1 MQNLCSVGKRVPKI
15 DAVDKATGRAQYIQ
29 DLKLPGMLYGKILY
43 SKFPHARIVK
53 IDTSRARALP
63 GIRAVITGEDIP
75 EIKMGVYKDNRPLKA
90 GKVRSYRDEVAAVAA
105 TDPDTAEEA
114 LSLIEVIYQPLPG
127 IFNPEEAMQ
136 KSAPLV
142 HETHK
147 TNVLRMPWKL
157 HYGDVDDARQ
167 AAAYVVE
174 DRFSTTWVTHC
185 CLGTSGA
192 VAEFDP
198 ANNLTIYTNTQIPS
212 LAQKDFLEALKAMG
226 LRDKRVRVIK
236 PCIGGGFGSKLDTY
250 AYEYIAILLAFHTR
264 RPVKIEFGRQEEFI
278 ATSTRQPTITDI
290 SQGCDENGKLLFR
303 DLSMILDNG
312 AYTSWG
318 ATTPS
323 VMMMPITSLY
333 RVANVRYEAKCVY
346 TNNTYAQAMRGY
358 GNPQAT
364 FAIECS
370 MDMLAEKAG
379 IDPIEFRRINANQS
393 GDVSPQD
400 LRITTCGLEEC
411 MDSVKA
417 TLAWEAEKKDGEGV
431 GMASLIH
438 VGGGARVYKSDG
450 CGTIIKM
457 DDFGK
462 VDVFTGATDMG
473 QGADTVVAQIVAE
486 ELGLRVDDIHV
497 IHSDTDI
504 CPWDVGAHAS
514 RTTFVAGNAALG
526 AAKKIKARL
535 LEMGAKQLDV
545 PLERLILN
553 EQCIIDR
560 EDPGKRIAISK
571 LLRKA
576 HFSHGGQMLMAEHFY
591 DPANENMGK
600 DFKGNMSMTYTF
612 GSHGVRVKVDQETGK
627 VQILKY
633 VAAHDVGK
641 AINPMLLEGQVYGG
655 VMMGLGYALT
665 EQVILEKGENM
676 NPNFR
681 DYKILTAKDVV
692 PIETPILETY
702 DEDGPFGAKGIGE
715 PGCVPTAPAVAN
727 AIYDAIGVRIRD
739 LPITPERILAAIR
752 EKQGLDVCGQ
762 EPGKDDAAEC
772 VSVLRQVRGRMLL
785 QCFRR
790 PTRKY
795 R

>member
-1 MQNLCSVGKRVPKI
+1 MQNLSSVGKRVPKI

-43 SKFPHARIVK
+43 SKFPHARITK
-53 IDTSRARALP
+53 IDTSKARALP
-63 GIRAVITGEDIP
+63 GVRAVLTGEDCP

-105 TDPDTAEEA
+105 TDPDIAKEA
-114 LSLIEVIYQPLPG
+114 LSLIEVIYEPLPG
-127 IFNPEEAMQ
+127 VFDPEEAMQ
-136 KSAPLV
+136 KNAPLV
-142 HETHK
+142 HEAHK

-157 HYGDVDDARQ
+157 HYGDVDAARQ
-167 AAAYVVE
+167 AAAHVVE

-185 CLGTSGA
+185 CMGASGA
-192 VAEFDP
+192 IAEFDP
-198 ANNLTIYTNTQIPS
+198 INNLTIYTNTQIPS
-212 LAQKDFLEALKAMG
+212 LAQKDFLEALKTMG
-226 LRDKRVRVIK
+226 LSDKRVRVIK

-264 RPVKIEFGRQEEFI
+264 KPVKIEFDRAEEFI
-278 ATSTRQPTITDI
+278 ATSTRQPTITYI
-290 SQGCDENGKLLFR
+290 SQGCDANGKLLFR

-323 VMMMPITSLY
+323 VMMMPITTLY
-333 RVANVRYEAKCVY
+333 RVDNVRYDAKCVY

-364 FAIECS
+364 FAIECT

-411 MDSVKA
+411 IDTVKE
-417 TLAWEAEKKDGEGV
+417 TLDWDAEKKEGEGV

-486 ELGLRVDDIHV
+486 ELGLMVDDIHV
-497 IHSDTDI
+497 VHSDTDI

-514 RTTFVAGNAALG
+514 RTTFIAGNAALG

-553 EQCIIDR
+553 QQCIIDQ
-560 EDPGKRIAISK
+560 ENPENRIEIGK

-576 HFSHGGQMLMAEHFY
+576 HFSHGGQMLMAEYFY

-612 GSHGVRVKVDQETGK
+612 GSHGVRVKVDQDTGK

-665 EQVILEKGENM
+665 EQVISEKGENM

-692 PIETPILETY
+692 PIEAPVLETY
-702 DEDGPFGAKGIGE
+702 DEAGPFGAKGIGE

-727 AIYDAIGVRIRD
+727 AIYDAIGVRIND

-752 EKQGLDVCGQ
+752 KKQGLDVCGQ
-762 EPGKDDAAEC
+762 EAGEVGAGEC
-772 VSVLRQVRGRMLL
+772 IIEE
-785 QCFRR
+785 
-790 PTRKY
+790 
-795 R
+795 

>member
-1 MQNLCSVGKRVPKI
+1 MSSLSSIGKRVPKI

-43 SKFPHARIVK
+43 SKYPHARIVN
-53 IDTSRARALP
+53 IDSSKAKALP
-63 GIRAVITGEDIP
+63 GVRCVLTGDDIP
-75 EIKMGVYKDNRPLKA
+75 DIKMGVYKDNRPLKK
-90 GKVRSYRDEVAAVAA
+90 GKVCSYRDEVAAVAA
-105 TDPDTAEEA
+105 TDPQTAKKA
-114 LSLIEVIYQPLPG
+114 LNLIEVTYESLPA
-127 IFNPEEAMQ
+127 IFDPEAAMQ
-136 KSAPLV
+136 EGAPLV
-142 HETHK
+142 HEEHK

-157 HYGDVDDARQ
+157 HYGDVE
-167 AAAYVVE
+167 AAKKASAFSAE

-192 VAEFDP
+192 IAEFDP
-198 ANNLTIYTNTQIPS
+198 SNNLTIHSNTQIPS
-212 LAQKDFLEALKAMG
+212 LAQKDFLDALLAMG
-226 LRDKRVRVIK
+226 LKERRVRVIK
-236 PCIGGGFGSKLDTY
+236 PVIGGGFGSKLDTY

-264 RPVKIEFGRQEEFI
+264 RPVKVEFDRTEEFV
-278 ATSTRQPTITDI
+278 ATSTRQPTITYI
-290 SQGCDENGKLLFR
+290 SQGCDENGRLLYR
-303 DLSMILDNG
+303 DISMILDNG

-333 RVANVRYEAKCVY
+333 RVPNVRYEAKCIY

-364 FAIECS
+364 FAIECT
-370 MDMLAEKAG
+370 MDMLAEKIG
-379 IDPIEFRRINANQS
+379 LDPIEFRRLNANQP
-393 GDVSPQD
+393 GDVSTQG

-411 MDSVKA
+411 VDVVKNSLEWDKPKGQA
-417 TLAWEAEKKDGEGV
+417 EGV
-431 GMASLIH
+431 GLASLIH

-462 VDVFTGATDMG
+462 IDLCTGATDMG
-473 QGADTVVAQIVAE
+473 QGSDTVIAQIVAE
-486 ELGLRVDDIHV
+486 ELGLQVEDIHV

-526 AAKKIKARL
+526 AAKKIKARI
-535 LEMGAKQLDV
+535 LELGAKQLEA
-545 PLERLILN
+545 PLEKLILK
-553 EQCIIDR
+553 DR
-560 EDPGKRIAISK
+560 SILHADDPEKRIEIAK

-576 HFSHGGQMLMAEHFY
+576 HFSHGGQMLMAEYFY
-591 DPANENMGK
+591 DPANENLGK
-600 DFKGNMSMTYTF
+600 DFRGNMSVTYTF
-612 GSHGVRVKVDQETGK
+612 GTHGVRVRVDEETGK
-627 VQILKY
+627 IEILQY

-681 DYKILTAKDVV
+681 DYKILTAKDVIR
-692 PIETPILETY
+692 IEAPVLETF
-702 DEDGPFGAKGIGE
+702 DKDGPYGAKGIGE
-715 PGCVPTAPAVAN
+715 PGCVPTAPAIAN
-727 AIYDAIGVRIRD
+727 AIYDAIGVRIKD

-752 EKQGLDVCGQ
+752 EKKGLDPCGQ
-762 EPGKDDAAEC
+762 ELGKEGADEC
-772 VSVLRQVRGRMLL
+772 IIEE
-785 QCFRR
+785 
-790 PTRKY
+790 
-795 R
+795 

>member
-1 MQNLCSVGKRVPKI
+1 MQKLCSVGKRVPKI

-63 GIRAVITGEDIP
+63 GVRAVITGEDCP

-105 TDPDTAEEA
+105 TDPDIADEA
-114 LSLIEVIYQPLPG
+114 LSLIEVIYEPLPG
-127 IFNPEEAMQ
+127 VFDPEEAMQ

-157 HYGDVDDARQ
+157 HYGDVDAARQ
-167 AAAYVVE
+167 EAVYSVE

-185 CLGTSGA
+185 CMGTSGA
-192 VAEFDP
+192 IAEFDP
-198 ANNLTIYTNTQIPS
+198 INNLTIYTNTQIPS

-226 LRDKRVRVIK
+226 LKDKRVRVIK

-250 AYEYIAILLAFHTR
+250 AYEYISILLAFHTR
-264 RPVKIEFGRQEEFI
+264 RPVKIEFNRQEEFI
-278 ATSTRQPTITDI
+278 ATSTRQPTITYI

-323 VMMMPITSLY
+323 VMMMPITTLY
-333 RVANVRYEAKCVY
+333 RVDNVRYEAKCVY
-346 TNNTYAQAMRGY
+346 TNNTYSQAMRGY

-364 FAIECS
+364 FAIECT

-411 MDSVKA
+411 MDSVKE
-417 TLAWEAEKKDGEGV
+417 TLEWGAEKKEGEGV

-486 ELGLRVDDIHV
+486 ELGLMVNDIHV
-497 IHSDTDI
+497 VHSDTDI

-514 RTTFVAGNAALG
+514 RTTFIAGNAALG

-553 EQCIIDR
+553 EQCIIDQ
-560 EDPGKRIAISK
+560 EDPENRIAIGK

-591 DPANENMGK
+591 DPVNENMGK

-612 GSHGVRVKVDQETGK
+612 GSHGVRVKVDQDTGK

-665 EQVILEKGENM
+665 EQVISEKGENM

-692 PIETPILETY
+692 PIEAPVLETY
-702 DEDGPFGAKGIGE
+702 DEAGPFGAKGIGE

-727 AIYDAIGVRIRD
+727 AIYDAIGVRIND

-762 EPGKDDAAEC
+762 EPGEDDATEC
-772 VSVLRQVRGRMLL
+772 IIEE
-785 QCFRR
+785 
-790 PTRKY
+790 
-795 R
+795 

>member
-1 MQNLCSVGKRVPKI
+1 
-15 DAVDKATGRAQYIQ
+15 
-29 DLKLPGMLYGKILY
+29 
-43 SKFPHARIVK
+43 
-53 IDTSRARALP
+53 
-63 GIRAVITGEDIP
+63 
-75 EIKMGVYKDNRPLKA
+75 
-90 GKVRSYRDEVAAVAA
+90 
-105 TDPDTAEEA
+105 
-114 LSLIEVIYQPLPG
+114 
-127 IFNPEEAMQ
+127 
-136 KSAPLV
+136 
-142 HETHK
+142 
-147 TNVLRMPWKL
+147 
-157 HYGDVDDARQ
+157 
-167 AAAYVVE
+167 
-174 DRFSTTWVTHC
+174 
-185 CLGTSGA
+185 
-192 VAEFDP
+192 
-198 ANNLTIYTNTQIPS
+198 
-212 LAQKDFLEALKAMG
+212 
-226 LRDKRVRVIK
+226 VIK

-264 RPVKIEFGRQEEFI
+264 KPVKIEFDRAEEFI
-278 ATSTRQPTITDI
+278 ATSTRQPTITYI

-323 VMMMPITSLY
+323 VMMMPITTLY
-333 RVANVRYEAKCVY
+333 RVDNVRYDAKCVY
-346 TNNTYAQAMRGY
+346 TNNTYSQAMRGY

-364 FAIECS
+364 FAIECT
-370 MDMLAEKAG
+370 MDMLAQKTG

-411 MDSVKA
+411 MDSVKE
-417 TLAWEAEKKDGEGV
+417 TLDWDAEKKAGEGV

-486 ELGLRVDDIHV
+486 ELGLMVDDIHV
-497 IHSDTDI
+497 VHSDTDI

-514 RTTFVAGNAALG
+514 RTTFIAGNAALG

-553 EQCIIDR
+553 EQCIIDQ
-560 EDPGKRIAISK
+560 ENPENRIAIGK

-612 GSHGVRVKVDQETGK
+612 GSHGVRVKVDQDTGK

-665 EQVILEKGENM
+665 EQVISEKGENM

-692 PIETPILETY
+692 PIEAPVLETY
-702 DEDGPFGAKGIGE
+702 DEAGPFGAKGIGE

-727 AIYDAIGVRIRD
+727 AIYDAIGVRIND

-752 EKQGLDVCGQ
+752 KKQGMDVCGQ
-762 EPGKDDAAEC
+762 KPGEDDAAEC
-772 VSVLRQVRGRMLL
+772 VIEE
-785 QCFRR
+785 
-790 PTRKY
+790 
-795 R
+795 

>member
-1 MQNLCSVGKRVPKI
+1 V
-15 DAVDKATGRAQYIQ
+15 DA
-29 DLKLPGMLYGKILY
+29 
-43 SKFPHARIVK
+43 
-53 IDTSRARALP
+53 
-63 GIRAVITGEDIP
+63 
-75 EIKMGVYKDNRPLKA
+75 
-90 GKVRSYRDEVAAVAA
+90 
-105 TDPDTAEEA
+105 
-114 LSLIEVIYQPLPG
+114 
-127 IFNPEEAMQ
+127 
-136 KSAPLV
+136 
-142 HETHK
+142 
-147 TNVLRMPWKL
+147 
-157 HYGDVDDARQ
+157 ARQ
-167 AAAYVVE
+167 EAAHVVE

-185 CLGTSGA
+185 CMGASGA

-198 ANNLTIYTNTQIPS
+198 INNLTIHTNTQIPS

-226 LRDKRVRVIK
+226 LKDKRVRVIK

-250 AYEYIAILLAFHTR
+250 AYEYIAILLAFNTR
-264 RPVKIEFGRQEEFI
+264 RPVKIEFDRTEEFI
-278 ATSTRQPTITDI
+278 ATSTRQPTITYI
-290 SQGCDENGKLLFR
+290 SQGCDANGKLLFR

-323 VMMMPITSLY
+323 VMMMPITTLY
-333 RVANVRYEAKCVY
+333 RVANVRYDAKCVY

-364 FAIECS
+364 FAIECT

-411 MDSVKA
+411 MGSVKE
-417 TLAWEAEKKDGEGV
+417 TLDWDAEKQVGEGV

-486 ELGLRVDDIHV
+486 ELGLLVDDIHV
-497 IHSDTDI
+497 VHSDTDI

-514 RTTFVAGNAALG
+514 RTTFIAGNAALG

-545 PLERLILN
+545 PRERLVLT
-553 EQCIIDR
+553 EQSIIDQ
-560 EDPGKRIAISK
+560 ENSENRIAIAK

-591 DPANENMGK
+591 DPVNENMGK

-612 GSHGVRVKVDQETGK
+612 GSHGVRVKVDKDTGK

-655 VMMGLGYALT
+655 VMMGIGYALT
-665 EQVILEKGENM
+665 EQVISEKGENM

-692 PIETPILETY
+692 PIEAPVLETY

-727 AIYDAIGVRIRD
+727 AIYDAIGVRINE
-739 LPITPERILAAIR
+739 LPITPEKVLAALR
-752 EKQGLDVCGQ
+752 EKRGLDPCGR
-762 EPGKDDAAEC
+762 ELGKKDIDEC
-772 VSVLRQVRGRMLL
+772 ILEE
-785 QCFRR
+785 
-790 PTRKY
+790 
-795 R
+795 